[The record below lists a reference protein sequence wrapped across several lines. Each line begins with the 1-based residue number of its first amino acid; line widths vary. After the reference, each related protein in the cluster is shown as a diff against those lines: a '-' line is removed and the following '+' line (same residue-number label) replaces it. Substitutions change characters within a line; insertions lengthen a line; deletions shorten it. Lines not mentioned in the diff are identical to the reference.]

1 MPELHVTLIKATDLA
16 AADSGFHG
24 RSSDPYVTL
33 QVGDEC
39 VRSSTFKNQL
49 NPVWRPAE
57 RFEFEIYDIDAEN
70 LHIQVVDHDTMNSD
84 DLIGSLSLPVAR
96 FMKHANNPVVE
107 TFPLIIPDELEHQHT
122 DSTIELE
129 VCLKVEDDG
138 QKTLHIWENELWQG
152 GSWVP
157 ANNHERRHWSTFD
170 QKVSSNTFEDVAP
183 EVPDGLEGQ
192 GWAYSTRKGD
202 EHGWMYASSFTG
214 PWSSSKGSSAYAR
227 RRLWQNNCR
236 PAIACE

>member
-1 MPELHVTLIKATDLA
+1 MPELHVTLIKATDLP

-33 QVGDEC
+33 QVGDER
-39 VRSSTFKNQL
+39 VRSSGFKNSL

-57 RFEFEIYDIDAEN
+57 RFEFEVMDVDAQK
-70 LHIQVVDHDTMNSD
+70 LYVRVVDHDTMNQD
-84 DLIGSLSLPVAR
+84 DLIGTLSLPIAR
-96 FMKHANNPVVE
+96 FAKHANNPVVE
-107 TFPLIIPDELEHQHT
+107 TFRLDVPEEFERQHC
-122 DSTIELE
+122 DSSIELE

-138 QKTLHIWENELWQG
+138 QKTLHIWENELWAG
-152 GSWVP
+152 GSWIP
-157 ANNHERRHWSTFD
+157 ANNHERKHWSTFD

-202 EHGWMYASSFTG
+202 EHGWSYADSFTG
-214 PWSSSKGSSAYAR
+214 PWASAKSSSSYAR